1 MSKIIKKLFKNVFYI
16 YGYAVVRPGKVK
28 SASSFG
34 LFREVTDKLGSKA
47 PVPLSVEG

>member
-1 MSKIIKKLFKNVFYI
+1 MVTLWSV
-16 YGYAVVRPGKVK
+16 GGKVK
-28 SASSFG
+28 SAPSFG